1 MNLRTY
7 FLALMKIK
15 LVSIFV
21 VVTLGS
27 AEWER
32 TTTVPEICKMDPVE
46 GEGRAKFPG
55 WFYDKNIDSC
65 LPLTFGAPK
74 AVNEIVNRFETK
86 KNCSITCRPHVKSF
100 CFDDVPTTSEGEPNS
115 KWSYNSTQGKC
126 IMVSGK
132 QKKSECT
139 NVFDSEAECITT
151 CRDPDYGPCAKP
163 LPKDCKETDTDHYR
177 YNIKTERCFHD
188 TKWKCGG
195 ENKFV
200 SLKDCYKRCGRF
212 IQDKCKHRPQD
223 ISNWC
228 STNGHR
234 YYYNKKANRCNSYY
248 RCDDHGIGFFSLK
261 ECNETCL
268 S

>member
-1 MNLRTY
+1 
-7 FLALMKIK
+7 MKIK

-86 KNCSITCRPHVKSF
+86 KNCSITCRH
-100 CFDDVPTTSEGEPNS
+100 
-115 KWSYNSTQGKC
+115 
-126 IMVSGK
+126 
-132 QKKSECT
+132 
-139 NVFDSEAECITT
+139 
-151 CRDPDYGPCAKP
+151 PDYGPCAKP

-228 STNGHR
+228 STNGPR

-268 S
+268 RRF